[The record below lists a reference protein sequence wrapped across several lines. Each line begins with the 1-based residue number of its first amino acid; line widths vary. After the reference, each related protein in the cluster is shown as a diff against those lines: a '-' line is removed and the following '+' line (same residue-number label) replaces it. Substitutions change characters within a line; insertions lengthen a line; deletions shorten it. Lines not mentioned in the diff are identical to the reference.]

1 MSSGRS
7 HQVHNNYNKSQEKG
21 KALQLIAEP
30 CLLKLGVSFLNNL
43 NENICEWGYVKL
55 LLNLRP
61 WQHWN
66 VYASLQLLLLSYPS
80 NILFL
85 KRLLQI
91 AMKSQY
97 Y

>member
-43 NENICEWGYVKL
+43 NENICE
-55 LLNLRP
+55 
-61 WQHWN
+61 
-66 VYASLQLLLLSYPS
+66 
-80 NILFL
+80 
-85 KRLLQI
+85 
-91 AMKSQY
+91 
-97 Y
+97 